1 MKKPITQTFNP
12 KLLFMGKGKLLLAY
26 SMVVGVVFSGY
37 SASNNTENTTL
48 FKDDISLREADI
60 TVRGTVKDS
69 NGEPLPGAAVKVL
82 GLNKG
87 TITDLDGNFSLDVP
101 ENSTLVISFLGF
113 TSQTIAIGNKTEI
126 NVILEEEA
134 SALNEV
140 VVTAF
145 GMAKEQKALG
155 YATSTIKS
163 DELVKVGTPNVASA
177 LYGKAPGVRIQTGA
191 GGATSAVNIQI
202 RGVNSITGKNQPL
215 IVLDGVPIRN
225 EEVKNNDY
233 WNDQRLR
240 GNGLLDINPADIDN
254 ISILKGASAAALY
267 GSEAVNGVVLI
278 TTKKGKAGE
287 KGMNV
292 DFSANYTMDKIAY
305 LPRYQNVRG
314 PGISKHV
321 VDLGQA
327 EDGFNYTED
336 GVRTVPNATLNFGPE
351 FDGKPMLAWDGV
363 SRPYVAQE
371 DNYAALFNNPASSQV
386 NVAISNATDKGN
398 FRLSL
403 TRQDNEALSL
413 NSKNSK
419 NIVNL
424 NSTYNV
430 SKKIKTD
437 LMINY
442 INQNTKNRPYSIDRM
457 INNFSGMMTRFDNGA
472 WYLDRYQTSRGYRYV
487 TGNGQSLTPEE
498 NITGNGFRGDIADYV
513 WRVNR
518 HRSSELSNRVIG
530 SLTNHIE
537 ITDELNLRTRI
548 STDFTSRYS
557 EDKQATER
565 PLAFGPSGYFG
576 MSSDQFSILYGD
588 IMLNYRKKITDEVT
602 LSAMAGYTA
611 RKESF
616 RSISR
621 STNGGLSTEN
631 LFDIV
636 ASTNIANS
644 GSKRESRVIDAAM
657 GTVNLD
663 YKGVWFVEGTIRRDR
678 ISTMNPDNNT
688 FVYPSVNSSFAISEA
703 ITLPEFIT
711 FSKLRGSWGI
721 VGNYPDIYKA
731 NIAYTQNSLGEQQP
745 NGSNVLYTLL
755 PSEFG
760 NDGIK
765 PEQKHEFEF
774 GLDTRFFNN
783 RFGLDVSYYNAQIRD
798 QILPLTLP
806 SSSGAT
812 SVLTNIGTL
821 RNQGI
826 EVSLNG
832 ALIENRDFGWN
843 ATINIARNINKV
855 EKLAND
861 ATELLHQDYDGN
873 AAQLRSVVGQ
883 PMGDFYARP
892 IATDDNGNKIV
903 QPNGLYKIDDQNWI
917 KVGNAMPKAVG
928 GIINDFRY
936 KNFSLSAVMD
946 FQIGGSVMPTGI
958 NWMIS
963 RGLTEESLKYRNT
976 ESGGLSYYQEITRN
990 DEGDVIRTKGIQVA
1004 PGTAQGPNGETVY
1017 HDGMLMEG
1025 VTADGSPNSNVVSQA
1040 YYYWNTYNWGGPQ
1053 YSQSRY
1059 ELYVKDNDYIKMR
1072 ELSIG
1077 YAVPNHI
1084 TSKIGMSNVNIS
1096 VFGRNL
1102 FFLYRNIKDLDPEVL
1117 TGGSRWAQT
1126 LTSAGTNPATRT
1138 YGVMLRAKF

>member
-1 MKKPITQTFNP
+1 MKKQITQQLNP
-12 KLLFMGKGKLLLAY
+12 KSLFLRKGKLLLAQ
-26 SMVVGVVFSGY
+26 SMLVGGVVFSGY
-37 SASNNTENTTL
+37 AAGNNLENTAL
-48 FKDDISLREADI
+48 ANEAISLREADI
-60 TVRGTVKDS
+60 TVKGTVKDT
-69 NGEPLPGAAVKVL
+69 NGQPLPGAAVTVQ
-82 GLNKG
+82 GQSKG

-101 ENSTLVISFLGF
+101 EGATLKISFLGF
-113 TSQTIAIGNKTEI
+113 TSQTVQVGNKTEI
-126 NVILEEEA
+126 NIILEEEA

-215 IVLDGVPIRN
+215 IVMDGVPIRN
-225 EEVKNNDY
+225 EEVTNNNY
-233 WNDQRLR
+233 WGDQRLR

-292 DFSANYTMDKIAY
+292 DFSANYTVDKIAY

-314 PGISKHV
+314 PGLPKHV

-327 EDGFNYTED
+327 EDGFNYTEN
-336 GVRTVPNATLNFGPE
+336 GVRTVPNATTNYGPV
-351 FDGKPMLAWDGV
+351 FDGEPMLAWDGV

-371 DNYAALFNNPASSQV
+371 DNYAALFNNPVSSQV
-386 NVAISNATDKGN
+386 NVAISNATENGN

-413 NSKNSK
+413 NSSNSK

-424 NSTYNV
+424 NSSYKV
-430 SKKIKTD
+430 SKRIKTD

-457 INNFSGMMTRFDNGA
+457 INNFGGMMTRFDNGA
-472 WYLDRYQTSRGYRYV
+472 WYLDRYQTSRGYRFV
-487 TGNGQSLTPEE
+487 TGNGQSLTPDE

-513 WRVNR
+513 WRVNK
-518 HRSSELSNRVIG
+518 HRASELSNRVIG
-530 SLTNHIE
+530 SLTNHID
-537 ITDELNLRTRI
+537 ITDELNLRARV

-557 EDKQATER
+557 EDKQATTR

-576 MSSDQFSILYGD
+576 MQSEVFNILYGD
-588 IMLNYRKKITDEVT
+588 LMLNYTKKITDEVT

-611 RKESF
+611 RRESI

-621 STNGGLSTEN
+621 GTNGGLSTEN
-631 LFDIV
+631 LFDVV
-636 ASTNIANS
+636 ASTNLPNN
-644 GSKRESRVIDAAM
+644 GSMREHRVIDAAM
-657 GTVNLD
+657 GTLNLD
-663 YKGVWFVEGTIRRDR
+663 FKGVWFVEGTLRRDR
-678 ISTMNPDNNT
+678 ISTMNPNNNT
-688 FVYPSVNSSFAISEA
+688 FIYPSVNTSFAISDA
-703 ITLPEFIT
+703 VTLPEFIT

-721 VGNYPDIYKA
+721 VGNYPDTYRA
-731 NIAYTQNSLGEQQP
+731 NIAYNQNSLGVQQP
-745 NGSNVLYTLL
+745 GGNNVLYTTI
-755 PSEFG
+755 PSNFG

-783 RFGLDVSYYNAQIRD
+783 RFGLDISYYNAQIRD

-806 SSSGAT
+806 SSAGAG
-812 SVLTNIGTL
+812 SVFTNIGTL
-821 RNQGI
+821 RNQGVEI
-826 EVSLNG
+826 SLNG
-832 ALIENRDFGWN
+832 SLMESRDFGWN
-843 ATINIARNINKV
+843 ATFNIARNVNKV
-855 EKLAND
+855 EKLANN
-861 ATELLHQDYDGN
+861 ATELLHADYDGN
-873 AAQLRSVVGQ
+873 AAQLRSIVGR

-892 IATDDNGNKIV
+892 IATDANGNKIV
-903 QPNGLYKIDDQNWI
+903 QPNGLYKIDSENWI
-917 KVGNAMPKAVG
+917 QVGNAMPDAVG
-928 GIINDFRY
+928 GFINDFRY
-936 KNFSLSAVMD
+936 KNFNFSAVMD

-963 RGLTEESLKYRNT
+963 RGLTEESLNYMNEER
-976 ESGGLSYYQEITRN
+976 GGLAYYL
-990 DEGDVIRTKGIQVA
+990 DADGKGVQVEHS
-1004 PGTAQGPNGETVY
+1004 TAQGPNGETVY
-1017 HDGMLMEG
+1017 HDGMMMDG
-1025 VTADGSPNSNVVSQA
+1025 VTADGEMNDNVISQA

-1059 ELYVKDNDYIKMR
+1059 ELYVKDNDYVKMR
-1072 ELSIG
+1072 ELSLG
-1077 YAVPNHI
+1077 YTVPNYI
-1084 TSKIGMSNVNIS
+1084 TSKIGVSNLNIS

-1117 TGGSRWAQT
+1117 TGGSRWAQS

>member
-1 MKKPITQTFNP
+1 MKKQITHKTNP
-12 KLLFMGKGKLLLAY
+12 SSLFKKKSKLLLAQ
-26 SMVVGVVFSGY
+26 SMLVGVVFSG
-37 SASNNTENTTL
+37 SAFAGTVENTAT
-48 FKDDISLREADI
+48 FNEIVSIREADI
-60 TVRGTVKDS
+60 KVSGTVLDS
-69 NGEPLPGAAVKVL
+69 NGDPLPGAAVSVQ
-82 GLNKG
+82 GLSRG
-87 TITDLDGNFSLDVP
+87 TVTDLDGKFSIDVP
-101 ENSTLVISFLGF
+101 EGSTLVVSFLGF
-113 TSQTIAIGNKTEI
+113 TTKTVEVGNQTEI
-126 NVILEEEA
+126 RVVLEEEA

-145 GMAKEQKALG
+145 GMDKQEKALG

-163 DELVKVGTPNVASA
+163 DELVKVATPNLATA
-177 LYGKAPGVRIQTGA
+177 LYGKAPGVKIATGA

-225 EEVKNNDY
+225 EEVTNNNY
-233 WNDQRLR
+233 WGDQRLR
-240 GNGLLDINPADIDN
+240 GNGLLDINPADVDN

-287 KGMNV
+287 KGIRV
-292 DFSANYTMDKIAY
+292 DFNANFAVDQIAY

-314 PGISKHV
+314 PGMPSHIQ
-321 VDLGQA
+321 DLGQS

-336 GVRTVPNATLNFGPE
+336 GVRTVPNTTTNFGPA
-351 FDGKPMLAWDGV
+351 FDGQPMLAWDGI

-371 DNYAALFNNPASSQV
+371 DNYAALFNDPISSQV
-386 NVAISNATDKGN
+386 NVAISNATDKGS

-419 NIVNL
+419 NILNL
-424 NSTYNV
+424 NSSYKV
-430 SKKIKTD
+430 SKKVKTD

-457 INNFSGMMTRFDNGA
+457 INNFTGMMTRFDNGA
-472 WYLDRYQTSRGYRYV
+472 WYLDKYQTSRGYRFV
-487 TGNGQSLTPEE
+487 TGNNQSLTPDE
-498 NITGNGFRGDIADYV
+498 NISGNGFLSDIADYV
-513 WRVNR
+513 WRVNK
-518 HRSSELSNRVIG
+518 HYLDETSNRVIG
-530 SLTNHIE
+530 SLTNTID
-537 ITDELNLRTRI
+537 ITEGLNLRARV
-548 STDFTSRYS
+548 STDITSRYS
-557 EDKQATER
+557 EDSRSTER
-565 PLAFGPSGYFG
+565 PLAFGPSGSFG
-576 MSSDQFSILYGD
+576 MTSEMFSILYGD
-588 IMLNYRKKITDEVT
+588 VMLNYRKPITDEVT
-602 LSAMAGYTA
+602 FSAMAGYTA
-611 RKESF
+611 RQESYN
-616 RSISR
+616 SISR
-621 STNGGLSTEN
+621 STNGGLSSEN

-636 ASTNIANS
+636 ASTNIPNS
-644 GSKRESRVIDAAM
+644 GSNRTDRVIDAFM

-663 YKGVWFVEGTIRRDR
+663 YKGVWFLEGTLRRDR
-678 ISTMNPDNNT
+678 ISTMNPNNNT
-688 FVYPSVNSSFAISEA
+688 FFYPSVNSSFAISDA
-703 ITLPEFIT
+703 VTLPDFIT

-721 VGNYPDIYKA
+721 VGNYPDVYSA

-745 NGSNVLYTLL
+745 NGSNVLYTVI
-755 PSEFG
+755 PSSFG

-806 SSSGAT
+806 SSAGAT

-821 RNQGI
+821 RNTGV
-826 EVSLNG
+826 ELALNG
-832 ALIENRDFGWN
+832 QIVESRDFGWN
-843 ATINIARNINKV
+843 AVINIAKNVNKV
-855 EKLAND
+855 EKLANN
-861 ATELLHQDYDGN
+861 ATELLHADYDGN

-892 IATDDNGNKIV
+892 IATDANGDKIV

-917 KVGNAMPKAVG
+917 KVGNAMPDAVG

-963 RGLTEESLKYRNT
+963 RGLTEESLNYMD
-976 ESGGLSYYQEITRN
+976 EASGGLAYYL
-990 DEGDVIRTKGIQVA
+990 DGDGNGVQVDHST
-1004 PGTAQGPNGETVY
+1004 GQGPNGETVY
-1017 HDGMLMEG
+1017 HDGMLMDG
-1025 VTADGSPNSNVVSQA
+1025 VIADGSANSNVVSQA

-1059 ELYVKDNDYIKMR
+1059 ELYIKDNDYIKMR
-1072 ELSIG
+1072 ELSIS
-1077 YAVPNHI
+1077 YAIPNHI
-1084 TSKIGMSNVNIS
+1084 SSKFGASDVNIS

-1117 TGGSRWAQT
+1117 TGGSRWTQT
-1126 LTSAGTNPATRT
+1126 LTSAGTNPATKT
-1138 YGVMLRAKF
+1138 YGVILRARF

>member
-1 MKKPITQTFNP
+1 MKKVLSISFALAMMMAITVTTYAQQRV
-12 KLLFMGKGKLLLAY
+12 LKGKVTAKEDGLPMPGVTILDKTNQTGTTTDMDGMY
-26 SMVVGVVFSGY
+26 SLSVGSNSVIVYSFIGY
-37 SASNNTENTTL
+37 AAQE
-48 FKDDISLREADI
+48 I
-60 TVRGTVKDS
+60 TV
-69 NGEPLPGAAVKVL
+69 
-82 GLNKG
+82 
-87 TITDLDGNFSLDVP
+87 GNQSEV
-101 ENSTLVISFLGF
+101 NI
-113 TSQTIAIGNKTEI
+113 
-126 NVILEEEA
+126 ILSEDA
-134 SALNEV
+134 SELSEF

-145 GMAKEQKALG
+145 GMDKEQKSLG
-155 YATSTIKS
+155 YATSTIKA
-163 DELVKVGTPNVASA
+163 DELIKVGNPNVASA
-177 LYGKAPGVRIQTGA
+177 LYGKATGVKIQTGA

-202 RGVNSITGKNQPL
+202 RGINSINGKSQPL

-225 EEVKNNDY
+225 EEVRNNSY
-233 WNDQRLR
+233 WDDQRLR

-287 KGMNV
+287 KGMQV
-292 DFSANYTMDKIAY
+292 DFNANVAIDQIAY

-314 PGISKHV
+314 PGMPSHV
-321 VDLGQA
+321 QNLGQA
-327 EDGFNYTED
+327 ADGFNYTEG
-336 GVRTVPNATLNFGPE
+336 GVRTVPNSTTNFGPA
-351 FDGKPMLAWDGV
+351 FDGQPMLAWDGI

-371 DNYAALFNNPASSQV
+371 DNYAALFNNPVSSQI
-386 NVAISNATDKGN
+386 NVSIANATEKAN

-424 NSTYNV
+424 NSSYQV
-430 SKKIKTD
+430 SKRLKTD
-437 LMINY
+437 LLINY
-442 INQNTKNRPYSIDRM
+442 INQNTKNRPYSVDRM

-472 WYLDRYQTSRGYRYV
+472 WYLDRYQTSRGYRFV

-498 NITGNGFRGDIADYV
+498 NITGNGFRGDIADYA

-518 HRSSELSNRVIG
+518 NRASELSNRVIG
-530 SLTNHIE
+530 SLTNTFN
-537 ITDELNLRTRI
+537 ITEDLNLRARI
-548 STDFTSRYS
+548 SSDFTSRYS
-557 EDKQATER
+557 ETENATER
-565 PLAFGPSGYFG
+565 PLAFGPSGSFG
-576 MSSDQFSILYGD
+576 METELFSILYGD
-588 IMLNYRKKITDEVT
+588 LMLNYNKAINEDITIG
-602 LSAMAGYTA
+602 AMIGYTA
-611 RKESF
+611 RNESINIIG
-616 RSISR
+616 S

-636 ASTNIANS
+636 ASADLPTTSNS
-644 GSKRESRVIDAAM
+644 REYRTIDAFM
-657 GTVNLD
+657 GTVNFN
-663 YKGVWFVEGTIRRDR
+663 YKNTWFIEGTLRRDR
-678 ISTMNPDNNT
+678 ISTMNPDNNA
-688 FVYPSVNSSFAISEA
+688 FIYPSVNSALVLSDAIN
-703 ITLPEFIT
+703 LPRFIT

-721 VGNYPDIYKA
+721 VGNYPDIYGA
-731 NIAYTQNSLGEQQP
+731 NIAYNQASLGEQQP
-745 NGSNVLYTLL
+745 GGSNVLYTTLS
-755 PSEFG
+755 SEFG

-774 GLDTRFFNN
+774 GLDTRFFND
-783 RFGLDVSYYNAQIRD
+783 RFGIDVSYYNAQVRD
-798 QILPLTLP
+798 QILALTLP
-806 SSSGAT
+806 SSSGAR

-821 RNQGI
+821 RNTGVELQ
-826 EVSLNG
+826 LNG
-832 ALIENRDFGWN
+832 DIIATPNFQWT

-873 AAQLRSVVGQ
+873 AAQLRSIVGR

-903 QPNGLYKIDDQNWI
+903 QPNGLYKIDDQNWEQ
-917 KVGNAMPKAVG
+917 VGNAMPDAVG
-928 GIINDFRY
+928 GIINNVTY

-963 RGLTEESLKYRNT
+963 RGLTEESLKYMD
-976 ESGGLSYYQEITRN
+976 EASGGLAYYVNENGQ
-990 DEGDVIRTKGIQVA
+990 GIGV
-1004 PGTAQGPNGETVY
+1004 PHSTGQGPNGETVY
-1017 HDGMLMEG
+1017 HDGMLMDG
-1025 VTADGSPNSNVVSQA
+1025 VVADGSTNTNVVSQA

-1059 ELYVKDNDYIKMR
+1059 ELYIKDNHYIKMR
-1072 ELSIG
+1072 ELSLAYTI
-1077 YAVPNHI
+1077 PNQI
-1084 TSKIGMSNVNIS
+1084 SSKIGVANVNVS

-1117 TGGSRWAQT
+1117 TAGSRWTQT

-1138 YGVMLRAKF
+1138 YGVMLRARF